1 GAESGVDRVDL
12 GAITGDLAFQT
23 PPLRVYVFQLA
34 QQSLVYLAPGPFLA
48 GSTTLDIVPLAAQ
61 GHQAGLGG
69 SNQTL
74 DLLDLPGVGAVQV
87 SHTGIQAQQGLVGG
101 ALALLLLGGNTRGPQ
116 FFRAGGRWYHLL

>member
-1 GAESGVDRVDL
+1 SVSQQLRPALAALGNGAIDRVYFL
-12 GAITGDLAFQT
+12 AVTGDLAFQT

-34 QQSLVYLAPGPFLA
+34 QQPLVYLAPGPFLA

-74 DLLDLPGVGAVQV
+74 DLLDLPGVGARQI
-87 SHTGIQAQQGLVGG
+87 SPTGL
-101 ALALLLLGGNTRGPQ
+101 
-116 FFRAGGRWYHLL
+116 H